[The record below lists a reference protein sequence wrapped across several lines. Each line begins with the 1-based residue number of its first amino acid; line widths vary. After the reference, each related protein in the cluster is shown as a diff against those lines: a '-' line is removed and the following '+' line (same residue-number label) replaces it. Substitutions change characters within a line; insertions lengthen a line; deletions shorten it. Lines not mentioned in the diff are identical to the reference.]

1 MLGLYQGRPG
11 ARLWRRMLSD
21 AAALTR
27 NDPDFFL
34 AALTRVEGAVAAPA

>member
-11 ARLWRRMLSD
+11 ARAWRRMLSD

-27 NDPDFFL
+27 NDPDLFL
-34 AALTRVEGAVAAPA
+34 AAAARIEGPVAAAA